1 MKTSQP
7 VHLKPGDIVILGV
20 PSDENSTFMR
30 GSAKAPPL
38 IRKALH
44 CGSSNL
50 FSEFGLD
57 LGKADQFQDI
67 GDLELKNGT
76 EGFGQIVASV
86 SDLVSKDVKPLIL
99 GGDHAI
105 TYPVLKVIG
114 AKYKNLNILHFD
126 AHPDLYDHFEGNKLA
141 HACPFARIM
150 EEKLAGRLVQVGI
163 RTLNDHQKKQSVRF
177 NTEIIEAR
185 DIEANINFNFDGPL
199 YISLDIDVLD
209 PAFAPGISHHE
220 PGGLSVREVLTIIQ
234 NIEVPI
240 IGADIVEYN
249 PDRDINDMTAM
260 VAAKFLKE
268 LAGKM
273 LT

>member
-1 MKTSQP
+1 MTNINTK
-7 VHLKPGDIVILGV
+7 LKPDDVVLIGA

-30 GSAKAPPL
+30 GPAKAPAL

-50 FSEFGLD
+50 FTELGID
-57 LGKADQFQDI
+57 LSKSDQFQDV
-67 GDLELKNGT
+67 GDLELKTGT
-76 EGFGQIVASV
+76 EGFGQIVAGISNLI
-86 SDLVSKDVKPLIL
+86 SDGVKPLVL

-105 TYPVLKVIG
+105 TYPVVK
-114 AKYKNLNILHFD
+114 AMRSKYKNINILHFD
-126 AHPDLYDHFEGNKLA
+126 AHPDLYDHFEGNKLS

-150 EEKLAGRLVQVGI
+150 EDQLADRLVQIGI
-163 RTLNDHQKKQSVRF
+163 RTLNDHQKEQSIRF
-177 NTEIIEAR
+177 KTEIIEAR
-185 DIEANINFNFDGPL
+185 NFKAGFKLNFDGPL
-199 YISLDIDVLD
+199 YVTVDLDVLD
-209 PAFAPGISHHE
+209 PAFAPGLSHHE
-220 PGGLSVREVLTIIQ
+220 PGGLSVRNVLQTIQ

-260 VAAKFLKE
+260 VAAKILRE

>member
-1 MKTSQP
+1 MKTKQP
-7 VHLKPGDIVILGV
+7 AHLKPGDIAILGV
-20 PSDENSTFMR
+20 PSDENSSFMF

-50 FSEFGLD
+50 FSELGVD
-57 LGKADQFQDI
+57 LETADRLQDI

-76 EGFGQIVASV
+76 EGFGQIVAGI
-86 SDLVSKDVKPLIL
+86 SDLISNGVKPLVL

-105 TYPVLKVIG
+105 TYPIMKVMG
-114 AKYKNLNILHFD
+114 AKYKQLNVLHFD
-126 AHPDLYDHFEGNKLA
+126 AHPDLYDHYEGNKLA
-141 HACPFARIM
+141 HGCPFARIM
-150 EEKLAGRLVQVGI
+150 EEKLAGRLVQLGI
-163 RTLNDHQKKQSVRF
+163 RTLNDHQKEQSVRF

-185 DIEANINFNFDGPL
+185 DIDLNINFNFDGPL
-199 YISLDIDVLD
+199 YVSLDMDVLD